1 MSTLTRADV
10 DRARLASLLIDG
22 PADPARTA
30 LSTVEHFLAM
40 QAQDAPGVA
49 WSLALRNRA
58 TASATADALA
68 GRDVVRTWPMR
79 GTLHLIPS
87 RDAKWMLDLMGG
99 KALAGAARR
108 RQMLGLS
115 DDVAF
120 RAVDILAARVAEA
133 DGPVARKDC
142 LEALGDAGIALE
154 NQRGYHLLWFASQ
167 LGHLAG
173 GPAQGKEQTFV
184 SLETWAPRHRAPSR
198 EEALALVAGAYV
210 RGHGPITDRDLVRW
224 TGLGLH
230 DCRVGLTTAEGLLS
244 VDTESGPAW
253 VAGFALDAPAI
264 APTRLLPGF
273 DEFMLG
279 YPAGDRAIDPSHH
292 TAVVPG
298 NNGVFKP
305 TVMDCGR
312 VVALWARKLMAKTVR
327 VEISALAPLDEAAR
341 ARIGDAAEE
350 YAAYVER
357 PLEVKWVD
365 SKATAVASRQSD
377 RLA

>member
-10 DRARLASLLIDG
+10 DRVRLGSLLI
-22 PADPARTA
+22 ADPANPGRTV
-30 LSTVEHFLAM
+30 LGIVEHFLAM

-49 WSLALRNRA
+49 WSLALRNGGTESQ
-58 TASATADALA
+58 TAAALA
-68 GRDVVRTWPMR
+68 QRDVVRTWPMR

-99 KALAGAARR
+99 KALAGAERR
-108 RQMLGLS
+108 RQALDLPE
-115 DDVAF
+115 DVAY

-133 DGPVARKDC
+133 EGPVARKDC
-142 LEALGDAGIALE
+142 LTALAGAGISLE

-167 LGHLAG
+167 LGQLAG
-173 GPAQGKEQTFV
+173 GPPQGRERTFV
-184 SLETWAPRHRAPSR
+184 SLDAWAPMHRAPSR
-198 EEALALVAGAYV
+198 EEALALVAAAYV
-210 RGHGPITDRDLVRW
+210 RGHGPVTERDLMRW

-230 DCRVGLTTAEGLLS
+230 ECRVGLTTAEGILS
-244 VDTESGPAW
+244 VDTEAGPAW
-253 VAGFALDAPAI
+253 VTGFALEAPGI

-279 YPAGDRAIDPSHH
+279 YAADERAIDPTHH
-292 TAVVPG
+292 GAVVPG

-305 TVMDCGR
+305 TVIDSGR

-327 VEISALAPLDEAAR
+327 VEITPLAPMNEGAR

-357 PLEVKWVD
+357 PLEMKW
-365 SKATAVASRQSD
+365 AE
-377 RLA
+377 

>member
-10 DRARLASLLIDG
+10 NRARLASLLIAG
-22 PADPARTA
+22 PADPARTP
-30 LSTVEHFLAM
+30 LDIVEHFLAM

-49 WSLALRNRA
+49 WSLGLRNGA
-58 TASATADALA
+58 TESATAQALA

-87 RDAKWMLDLMGG
+87 RDAKWMLDRMGG

-108 RQMLGLS
+108 REMLGLS

-133 DGPVARKDC
+133 EGPVSRKDC
-142 LEALGDAGIALE
+142 LAALANAGIAPE

-173 GPAQGKEQTFV
+173 GPPQGKEQTFV
-184 SLETWAPRHRAPSR
+184 SLDTWAPMHRAPSR

-210 RGHGPITDRDLVRW
+210 RGHGPVTDRDLMRW

-230 DCRVGLTTAEGLLS
+230 DCRVGLTTAEDVLP
-244 VDTESGPAW
+244 VETEAGPAW
-253 VAGFALDAPAI
+253 VAGAALYAPTI
-264 APTRLLPGF
+264 SPTRLLPGF

-279 YPAGDRAIDPSHH
+279 YSADQRAIDPAHH
-292 TAVVPG
+292 SAVVPG

-305 TVMDCGR
+305 TVVDCGR
-312 VVALWARKLMAKTVR
+312 VVALWSRKLMAKSVR
-327 VEISALAPLDEAAR
+327 VEVAAFAPLDNGAR
-341 ARIGDAAEE
+341 ARVGDAAEE

-357 PLEVKWVD
+357 PLEITWIEK
-365 SKATAVASRQSD
+365 
-377 RLA
+377 